1 MKLGFLVAVLFAM
14 AAAPAPAAGGDTLE
28 SLFAEWRTLQKGE
41 QRNGAPDFTAPALAR
56 QAAALKQLRTRLD
69 ALPGKDWP
77 IARKVDR
84 ELIRSEMNGL
94 DFDLRVAQPWRR
106 DPAWY
111 ISIWTSQ
118 SDTPAHEGPV
128 HPMPVELWT
137 YSFPLDA
144 ASARKLAGELA
155 HIPPLL
161 TQARGNLTGNT
172 RDLWKAS
179 IVTIGEQLAAL
190 EELGPKV
197 AGSDPALVR
206 AVADATQATRSFLD
220 WVKAEAPKK
229 TGPSG
234 VGKTEYSW
242 FLKHVQ
248 RSPHTWEDEV
258 AILQRELDRAHA
270 ALRME
275 EHRNRNRP
283 ALIGAQ
289 SPAEY
294 ERQAIAAVDKYIGF
308 LGTQQILTVRDY
320 MRPALLARIGS
331 YVPPEKQNFFQ
342 IAMHR
347 APMTLWTHFYHWWD
361 LANMATDPNP
371 SAIRRGPLLYNVWVS
386 RAEGMA
392 TAMEELMLNAGLFDD
407 DPKAREIVWIMQA
420 QRAARGLA
428 SLYAQANMIDLDGAM
443 AMQVSRTPN
452 GWMSPHLPL
461 LGFEQQMYLRLPGYG
476 PSYITGKAM
485 IERLVTE
492 VAEKRGKD
500 FRVKDFFDELNG
512 YGMIPVSLIR
522 WQMLGATDELDKLG
536 VKPD

>member
-1 MKLGFLVAVLFAM
+1 MKLGFLLAAMIAMIAAPAM
-14 AAAPAPAAGGDTLE
+14 AAQDTLE
-28 SLFAEWRTLQKGE
+28 GLFAEWRTFQKGE
-41 QRNGAPDFTAPALAR
+41 VRDGAPDFTAPALAR
-56 QAAALKQLRTRLD
+56 QAAGLAQLRRRLD
-69 ALPGKDWP
+69 ALPSKDWP
-77 IARKVDR
+77 VARKVDR

-94 DFDLRVAQPWRR
+94 DFDLRVARPWAR

-111 ISIWTSQ
+111 ISIWSAQ

-137 YSFPLDA
+137 YRFPLDA
-144 ASARKLAGELA
+144 AGARRLTADLA

-161 TQARGNLTGNT
+161 RQARGNLTGNT

-179 IVTIGEQLAAL
+179 IVTVGEQLDAL
-190 EELGPKV
+190 EALQPKV
-197 AGSDPALVR
+197 AGTDPALVR
-206 AVADATQATRSFLD
+206 AVAAATEATRDFLA
-220 WVKAEAPKK
+220 WIKAEAPRK

-234 VGKTEYSW
+234 VGKADYSW

-248 RSPHTWEDEV
+248 RSPHSWEDEV

-275 EHRNRNRP
+275 EHRNR
-283 ALIGAQ
+283 ALPPLAGAQ

-294 ERQAIAAVDKYIGF
+294 DRQARAAVDKYLRF
-308 LGTQQILTVRDY
+308 LDERQILTVRDY
-320 MRPALLARIGS
+320 MKPALLARIGE
-331 YVPPEKQNFFQ
+331 YVPPERQNFFQ

-361 LANMATDPNP
+361 LANMIADPNASP
-371 SAIRRGPLLYNVWVS
+371 IRRGPLLYNVWLS

-392 TAMEELMLNAGLFDD
+392 TAMEELMLHAGLFDD
-407 DPKAREIVWIMQA
+407 DPRAREIVWIMQA

-428 SLYAQANMIDLDGAM
+428 SLYAQANMIDLDAAM
-443 AMQVSRTPN
+443 AMQVARTPN
-452 GWMSPHLPL
+452 GWMSPKLPL

-485 IERLVTE
+485 IERLVAE
-492 VAEKRGKD
+492 VAEKRGKE

-512 YGMIPVSLIR
+512 YGMIPVPLIR
-522 WQMLGATDELDKLG
+522 WQMLGATDELEQLG
-536 VKPD
+536 VRPD

>member
-1 MKLGFLVAVLFAM
+1 MKLGFLIAMMVAMVAS
-14 AAAPAPAAGGDTLE
+14 PAAGQDKLE
-28 SLFAEWRTLQKGE
+28 GLFAEWRTLQKGE
-41 QRNGAPDFTAPALAR
+41 LREGAPDFTAPALAR
-56 QAAALKQLRTRLD
+56 QAAGLMQLRARLD
-69 ALPGKDWP
+69 ALPATDWP

-84 ELIRSEMNGL
+84 ELIRAEMNGL
-94 DFDLRVAQPWRR
+94 DFDLRVARPWAR

-111 ISIWTSQ
+111 ISIWTAQ

-137 YSFPLDA
+137 YQFPLNADA
-144 ASARKLAGELA
+144 ARKLAGELA

-161 TQARGNLTGNT
+161 DQARGNLTGNT

-179 IVTIGEQLAAL
+179 IVTIGEQLSAL

-197 AGSDPALVR
+197 AASDPALVR
-206 AVADATQATRSFLD
+206 AVAEATGATRSFLD
-220 WVKAEAPKK
+220 WVRTEAPKK

-234 VGKTEYSW
+234 VGKEHYSW

-258 AILQRELDRAHA
+258 AILQRELDRSHA

-275 EHRNRNRP
+275 EHRNRALP
-283 ALIGAQ
+283 AMVGAR

-294 ERQAIAAVDKYIGF
+294 DRQARAAVDKYIRF
-308 LGTQQILTVRDY
+308 MDERQILTVRDY
-320 MRPALLARIGS
+320 MKPALLERIGT
-331 YVPPEKQNFFQ
+331 YVPPEKQNFFH

-361 LANMATDPNP
+361 LANMAAEPNP
-371 SAIRRGPLLYNVWVS
+371 NPIRRGPLLYNVWLS
-386 RAEGMA
+386 RSEGMA

-407 DPKAREIVWIMQA
+407 DPRAREIVWIMQA

-428 SLYAQANMIDLDGAM
+428 SLYAQANMIDLDAAM
-443 AMQVSRTPN
+443 AMQVARTPN
-452 GWMSPHLPL
+452 GWMSPSLPL

-485 IERLVTE
+485 IERLIAE

-500 FRVKDFFDELNG
+500 FRVKDFFDELNT
-512 YGMIPVSLIR
+512 YGMIPVPLIR
-522 WQMLGATDELDKLG
+522 WQMLGATDELEKLG
-536 VKPD
+536 IKPD